1 MLSCF
6 VFSRLH
12 SRRPASLR
20 HVTKNPSPQLLYF
33 PHLQNRDARNSFRF
47 CSYVNWRV
55 SPALFSLSLSSHS
68 PYTLPSYVSC
78 KACIC
83 HSYAP
88 FASRT
93 VLRDENTGGVGVFFP
108 FWNAP
113 FASRTELRA
122 TPSLT
127 SLPHDFLI
135 SSSLSRLDATL
146 VVPPVSVANK
156 RLTSRLNPLD
166 ATLTKNTGWGEHAW
180 CLNDTSPLKNTVI
193 RWCGGDGWLPV
204 RKRGEITIDR

>member
-1 MLSCF
+1 SSL
-6 VFSRLH
+6 RLEFAKPVLPASVAVQPSMSPIPCKILNKLIPACYPAPMFAKLR

-47 CSYVNWRV
+47 RSYVNWRV

-78 KACIC
+78 KSCIR

-93 VLRDENTGGVGVFFP
+93 VLRDENTGGMGVFFP

-113 FASRTELRA
+113 IASRIFYKNIGEETTFSLRPFDFQLS
-122 TPSLT
+122 TVNLFPSN
-127 SLPHDFLI
+127 SFP
-135 SSSLSRLDATL
+135 
-146 VVPPVSVANK
+146 
-156 RLTSRLNPLD
+156 LNPFAD
-166 ATLTKNTGWGEHAW
+166 PH
-180 CLNDTSPLKNTVI
+180 P
-193 RWCGGDGWLPV
+193 
-204 RKRGEITIDR
+204 